1 MKEEKTT
8 TPTVMKESKNRIRI
22 HFEGKI
28 GDKERWL
35 LKLKTSNFWIDIVW
49 FIFRFIMLIG
59 ISFTILSPFV
69 TRICQSFMARQDF
82 TDMTVNLIPKNFST
96 DIYKALVTEN
106 NYFLA
111 MRNSALLALI
121 CAVIQTFVCCMI
133 GYGLS
138 KFKFR
143 GKKII
148 MAFVILIMVIPPE
161 TLRMSLLQHFSGFD
175 ILKIIGWNYK
185 GPIELITGS
194 TLNLSNTYWPMVILS
209 LIGCGFKN
217 SLYIFMM
224 IQFFKGVPDELEE
237 SAYVDGSGPFRT
249 FIQIILPLT
258 VPMMVTI
265 FLFAFSWQWTDEF
278 YTGLFLS
285 GTALKPTVLLP
296 DVYKVIP
303 PSLDI
308 NTTGRALYD
317 TAIRNTAG
325 MMIIAPLIV
334 IYLFGQKYLVQGIER
349 SGIVG

>member
-1 MKEEKTT
+1 MTEQQ
-8 TPTVMKESKNRIRI
+8 TPTLVKETKNKIRVDY
-22 HFEGKI
+22 EGKI
-28 GDKERWL
+28 KGRDRWL
-35 LKLKTSNFWIDIVW
+35 LKLKTPSFWIEKVW
-49 FIFRFIMLIG
+49 FVFRFIMLVG

-69 TRICQSFMARQDF
+69 TRICQSFMAREDF
-82 TDMTVNLIPKNFST
+82 TDMTVSLIPKNFSL
-96 DIYKALVTEN
+96 DIYKYLITEN

-111 MRNSALLALI
+111 MRNTAFLSLI
-121 CAVIQTFVCCMI
+121 CAVLQTFVCCMV

-138 KFKFR
+138 KFKFK

-148 MAFVILIMVIPPE
+148 MFFVILIMVIPPN
-161 TLRMSLLQHFSGFD
+161 TLRLSLLQHFSSFD
-175 ILKIIGWNYK
+175 IATVMAWNYT
-185 GPIELITGS
+185 GPIALLTGS
-194 TLNLSNTYWPMVILS
+194 TLQLTNTYWPLVILS
-209 LIGCGFKN
+209 AIGCGFKN

-224 IQFFKGVPDELEE
+224 LQFFKGVPDELEE

-249 FIQIILPLT
+249 FVQIILPLT

-278 YTGLFLS
+278 YVDLFLK

-296 DVYKVIP
+296 KVYQTIP

-308 NTTGRALYD
+308 ATSGRALYD
-317 TAIRNTAG
+317 SAIRNTAG

-334 IYLFGQKYLVQGIER
+334 VYLFGQRSLVEGIER